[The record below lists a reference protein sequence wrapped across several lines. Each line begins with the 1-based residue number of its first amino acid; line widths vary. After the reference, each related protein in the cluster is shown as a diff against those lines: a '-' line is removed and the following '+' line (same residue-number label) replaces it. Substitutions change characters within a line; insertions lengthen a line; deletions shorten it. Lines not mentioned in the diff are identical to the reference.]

1 MRARLAQLAEFRQ
14 RLSQLSPP
22 PRQIPG
28 FQPGPALV
36 TMLSRTLWE
45 LDRDTYVVLRRRARW
60 LRAWRWLRRTI

>member
-1 MRARLAQLAEFRQ
+1 
-14 RLSQLSPP
+14 
-22 PRQIPG
+22 
-28 FQPGPALV
+28 LV